1 MKGNLLKLIMVLGIA
16 ALVVSVVMVL
26 LGMIGSVKITKGCLL
41 RYDEDAKG
49 GSTDRITNTIMLNA
63 TANYTV
69 TTTTKPD
76 GSIETE
82 YDPKHYGEWLNT
94 NLAVTNEQEIKFKI
108 DGNISLCRAYVPKN
122 NTQQLSDLDDNGNKV
137 AIPRIEETNVEPLS
151 LIFDAKT
158 DEWRNI
164 AELFINDKV
173 IISVSPDHKKL
184 PDLPNNMASVKN
196 IFKLVKQD
204 GEFKNFIETADCSE
218 GKSTYS
224 PLCGRYSIYSG
235 QYVSGCKWPA
245 NCNNPNDCVNIN
257 PHDICFDIVQDRHV
271 SDWRCNS
278 DPAHWFSYWKTI
290 CDQGPFWANV
300 MGVAPEPYKED
311 GFFTSPWSD
320 DTNKLFTN
328 FYPECSNNSS
338 ASSRRCPDVD
348 HSIKDKAYI
357 EGEYQNKRYF
367 WYSADG
373 PTGLLYRM
381 DNSETPTNAKSLGT
395 GYEFAKIIAGNKDY
409 DPINNSRA
417 ANIKYQIIYNDIIA
431 GTARTYLQYRLW
443 SKYPD
448 YSKNTGGY
456 VLNIK
461 QTKCRRSNGNSFDD
475 VVANRGKVQYLVVPY
490 DENPNKTGT
499 IYSTSNIKVDDA
511 DGNTKITANANGY
524 LWMRIYNKQE
534 DYKESYGRYQVQ
546 FFTSEKVGSFTLN
559 ILTPLFELLK
569 GKIKNAA
576 VTIFKNMTCYGGGV
590 TTCTNFFNYIKAIL
604 ILYVMSYGA
613 MFLLGMVKINQQDLV
628 IRIVKI
634 AIVSGLMNESTFE
647 FFNNY
652 IFDFVTNFSDGIISN
667 MSGYSMFSSTN
678 KITNPFMFLDAL
690 MSKILFS
697 KTFAG
702 QVLSLISMGLSG
714 LIYFVIVFI
723 ATMIVI
729 ITALRAVAVY
739 IMAFMAIAILIGV
752 APLFL
757 TFMLFDFTR
766 YLFDNW
772 VRFTFRYMIEPVI
785 LMAGIIILTQL
796 FTIYLDF
803 ATGYS
808 VCWKCALPIK
818 VPFPAIPGLP
828 AIFSNLEIF
837 CINWFVP
844 WGMDSRSGMMGLN
857 MQHYIALIMI
867 AYGMYGYV
875 EFSGKM
881 VAKLTSTAGP
891 SATSMGHAMS
901 SAMEQGALK
910 KVGLDQ
916 ASRDTIKKEAAG
928 RLKDRNKAI
937 DKGNKARSKGDTKD
951 SDGNNKDQNPRSGV
965 ESGSGN
971 ESDSNVNP
979 K

>member
-1 MKGNLLKLIMVLGIA
+1 MKGNLSKLIMVLGIA

-26 LGMIGSVKITKGCLL
+26 LAMIGSVKITNGCLL
-41 RYDEDAKG
+41 RYDQDAKG

-69 TTTTKPD
+69 ITKTKPD
-76 GSIETE
+76 GSLETE
-82 YDPKHYGEWLNT
+82 YDPNRYGEWLNT

-122 NTQQLSDLDDNGNKV
+122 NIQQLSDLDDNGNKV
-137 AIPRIEETNVEPLS
+137 AIPRVEETNVEPLY

-173 IISVSPDHKKL
+173 VISILPDQKKL
-184 PDLPNNMASVKN
+184 PGMVSVKN
-196 IFKLVKQD
+196 IFKFVKQD
-204 GEFKNFIETADCSE
+204 GESKNFIETADCSE
-218 GKSTYS
+218 GKRTYN
-224 PLCGRYSIYSG
+224 PLCGRYSIYFG
-235 QYVSGCKWPA
+235 QYVDNCQWQDNYYNKQTKFCVPECVTSKLGCDKLGCFFDS
-245 NCNNPNDCVNIN
+245 NCCPKECSKAGAY
-257 PHDICFDIVQDRHV
+257 V
-271 SDWRCNS
+271 ST
-278 DPAHWFSYWKTI
+278 YKT
-290 CDQGPFWANV
+290 
-300 MGVAPEPYKED
+300 APEVYKED
-311 GFFTSPWSD
+311 DSFTFSWSD
-320 DTNKLFTN
+320 DLNKLYFNT
-328 FYPECSNNSS
+328 ELRCSYTDNIPKDT
-338 ASSRRCPDVD
+338 CPDPGNYNTKD
-348 HSIKDKAYI
+348 ATIIKSST
-357 EGEYQNKRYF
+357 YQSQKRF

-373 PTGLLYRM
+373 PTGLLYRIGRNEAS
-381 DNSETPTNAKSLGT
+381 DNAKSLGAD
-395 GYEFAKIIAGNKDY
+395 YKFAKINDKDKDY
-409 DPINNSRA
+409 DPVNNSKTD
-417 ANIKYQIIYNDIIA
+417 NEKYKIIYNNIITEPA
-431 GTARTYLQYRLW
+431 KSYLQYRLW
-443 SKYPD
+443 SKYDD

-475 VVANRGKVQYLVVPY
+475 VTYNRGGVQYLIMPY
-490 DENPNKTGT
+490 SENPNKTGT
-499 IYSTSNIKVDDA
+499 IYSASNIKVDDA
-511 DGNTKITANANGY
+511 DGNAKITANANGY

-576 VTIFKNMTCYGGGV
+576 VMIFKNMTCYGGGV
-590 TTCTNFFNYIKAIL
+590 TTCTNFFNYIKAVL

-613 MFLLGMVKINQQDLV
+613 MFLLGMVKINHQDLV

-910 KVGLDQ
+910 KVGLDK

>member
-1 MKGNLLKLIMVLGIA
+1 MKGNLSKLIMVLGIA
-16 ALVVSVVMVL
+16 ALVVSIVMVL
-26 LGMIGSVKITKGCLL
+26 LAMIGSVKITNGCLL
-41 RYDEDAKG
+41 RYDQDAEG

-69 TTTTKPD
+69 ITTTKPD
-76 GSIETE
+76 GSIETK

-94 NLAVTNEQEIKFKI
+94 NLAVTDKQDVKFKI
-108 DGNISLCRAYVPKN
+108 EGNISLCRAYIPKN
-122 NTQQLSDLDDNGNKV
+122 NIQQSSDLDTNNNMV
-137 AIPRIEETNVEPLS
+137 AIPRIEETNAEPLS

-164 AELFINDKV
+164 AELFINDQV
-173 IISVSPDHKKL
+173 IVSILPDHKKL
-184 PDLPNNMASVKN
+184 PNLPNNMASVKN

-218 GKSTYS
+218 GKRKYS

-235 QYVSGCKWPA
+235 QYVDNCKWNSSYYNKQTKFCHPA
-245 NCNNPNDCVNIN
+245 CISSPWGCDKAS
-257 PHDICFDIVQDRHV
+257 CFFDSVCCPKECSKAGAYI
-271 SDWRCNS
+271 ST
-278 DPAHWFSYWKTI
+278 YKT
-290 CDQGPFWANV
+290 
-300 MGVAPEPYKED
+300 APEVYKED
-311 GFFTSPWSD
+311 NSYSFPWSD
-320 DTNKLFTN
+320 DFNKLYFNAGLRCTYTDN
-328 FYPECSNNSS
+328 VPTGN
-338 ASSRRCPDVD
+338 CPDPGNYD
-348 HSIKDKAYI
+348 TKDATI
-357 EGEYQNKRYF
+357 IMSDTYQKSQKRF

-409 DPINNSRA
+409 DPINSSQD
-417 ANIKYQIIYNDIIA
+417 ANIKYQIIYNKTLA
-431 GTARTYLQYRLW
+431 GVSKSYLQYRLW
-443 SKYPD
+443 SKYD
-448 YSKNTGGY
+448 KYTNNTGGY

-461 QTKCRRSNGNSFDD
+461 QTKCRRTNGESFDD
-475 VVANRGKVQYLVVPY
+475 VVADRGKIQYLVVPY
-490 DENPNKTGT
+490 DENPN
-499 IYSTSNIKVDDA
+499 TSSKSYTANNISMDDA
-511 DGNTKITANANGY
+511 EGNAKITANNDGY
-524 LWMRIYNKQE
+524 LWMRILNKKE

-569 GKIKNAA
+569 DKIKGAA
-576 VTIFKNMTCYGGGV
+576 VMIFKNMTCYGGGV
-590 TTCTNFFNYIKAIL
+590 TTCTNFFNYIKAVL

-628 IRIVKI
+628 IRIAKI

-772 VRFTFRYMIEPVI
+772 VRFTFKYMIEPVI

-857 MQHYIALIMI
+857 MQHYIALIII

-901 SAMEQGALK
+901 SAMEQGDLK

-937 DKGNKARSKGDTKD
+937 DKGNKARSKSDKD

-965 ESGSGN
+965 ESDSGN
-971 ESDSNVNP
+971 ESASNTNP

>member
-1 MKGNLLKLIMVLGIA
+1 MKGNLSKLIMVLGIA

-26 LGMIGSVKITKGCLL
+26 LGMIGSVKITNGCLL
-41 RYDEDAKG
+41 RYDQDAKG

-69 TTTTKPD
+69 ITKTKPD
-76 GSIETE
+76 GSLETE
-82 YDPKHYGEWLNT
+82 YDPNRYGEWLNT

-122 NTQQLSDLDDNGNKV
+122 NIQQLSDLDDNGNKV
-137 AIPRIEETNVEPLS
+137 AIPRVEETNVEPLS

-204 GEFKNFIETADCSE
+204 GEFTNVIETADCSE
-218 GKSTYS
+218 GKRKYS

-235 QYVSGCKWPA
+235 EYVSGCKWVDDYY
-245 NCNNPNDCVNIN
+245 NCNYHSYCPKGCFLGCQSHKFCFLGACCEQLLCDRCGAWSNI
-257 PHDICFDIVQDRHV
+257 
-271 SDWRCNS
+271 
-278 DPAHWFSYWKTI
+278 ATI
-290 CDQGPFWANV
+290 
-300 MGVAPEPYKED
+300 APEPYRD
-311 GFFTSPWSD
+311 NNDFTYPGSRKVD
-320 DTNKLFTN
+320 NVNDLFTD
-328 FYPECSNNSS
+328 FHPECSNNSNIP
-338 ASSRRCPDVD
+338 SSTCPDVD
-348 HSIKDKAYI
+348 HGEKDRKYI
-357 EGEYQNKRYF
+357 EDGEYQNKRYF

-475 VVANRGKVQYLVVPY
+475 VVANRGKVQYLIMPY
-490 DENPNKTGT
+490 SENPNKTGT

-511 DGNTKITANANGY
+511 DGNAKITANANGY

-590 TTCTNFFNYIKAIL
+590 TTCTNFFNYIKAVL

-729 ITALRAVAVY
+729 ITALRAMAVY

>member
-1 MKGNLLKLIMVLGIA
+1 MKGNLSKLIMVLGIA

-26 LGMIGSVKITKGCLL
+26 LGMIGSVKITNGCLL

-122 NTQQLSDLDDNGNKV
+122 NIQQLSDLDDNGNKV
-137 AIPRIEETNVEPLS
+137 AIPRVEETNVEPLS

-257 PHDICFDIVQDRHV
+257 PHEVCWSKPYDWELPSTVCNIDPLHV
-271 SDWRCNS
+271 G
-278 DPAHWFSYWKTI
+278 SYWKTI

-417 ANIKYQIIYNDIIA
+417 ANIKYQIIYNGTLA
-431 GTARTYLQYRLW
+431 GKAKSYLQYRLW
-443 SKYPD
+443 SEYDD

-461 QTKCRRSNGNSFDD
+461 QTKCRRSNGNSFND
-475 VVANRGKVQYLVVPY
+475 VTYNRGRVQYLIMPY
-490 DENPNKTGT
+490 SENPNKTGT
-499 IYSTSNIKVDDA
+499 IYSTSNIKVDYA
-511 DGNTKITANANGY
+511 DGNAKITANANGY

-590 TTCTNFFNYIKAIL
+590 TTCTNFFNYIKAVL